1 MQQYVYLVVLQLYNI
16 FQSWEEADNMP
27 RMEFVYDRILYAR
40 NLGYYK
46 HKKMER
52 AVRACHRLFGIKKP
66 MMTLLTSPVLLLA
79 IFMLEVRLIGIQQK
93 KLLKYQL
100 EH

>member
-1 MQQYVYLVVLQLYNI
+1 MQQHVCLDALQLYNI
-16 FQSWEEADNMP
+16 FQSWGDSMP

-46 HKKMER
+46 HKRMER

-66 MMTLLTSPVLLLA
+66 MYDQLYMLQVLPYGKL
-79 IFMLEVRLIGIQQK
+79 QK
-93 KLLKYQL
+93 EYKDVVLDN
-100 EH
+100 

>member
-16 FQSWEEADNMP
+16 FQSWEDNM
-27 RMEFVYDRILYAR
+27 YDRILYAR

-52 AVRACHRLFGIKKP
+52 AVRACHRLFGVKKP
-66 MMTLLTSPVLLLA
+66 IYDELYMLQVLPYGKL
-79 IFMLEVRLIGIQQK
+79 QK
-93 KLLKYQL
+93 EYKDVVLDNN
-100 EH
+100 

>member
-16 FQSWEEADNMP
+16 FQSWEDNM
-27 RMEFVYDRILYAR
+27 YDRILYAR

-46 HKKMER
+46 HKRMER

-66 MMTLLTSPVLLLA
+66 MYDQLYMLQVLPYGKL
-79 IFMLEVRLIGIQQK
+79 QK
-93 KLLKYQL
+93 EYKDVVLDNN
-100 EH
+100 

>member
-16 FQSWEEADNMP
+16 FQSWEEADSMP

-66 MMTLLTSPVLLLA
+66 MYDELYMLQVLPY
-79 IFMLEVRLIGIQQK
+79 G
-93 KLLKYQL
+93 KLQREYKNVVLDN
-100 EH
+100 

>member
-16 FQSWEEADNMP
+16 FQSWEDNM
-27 RMEFVYDRILYAR
+27 YDRILYAR

-52 AVRACHRLFGIKKP
+52 AVRACHRLFGVKKP
-66 MMTLLTSPVLLLA
+66 MYDELYMLQVLPYGKL
-79 IFMLEVRLIGIQQK
+79 QK
-93 KLLKYQL
+93 EYKDVVLDNN
-100 EH
+100 

>member
-16 FQSWEEADNMP
+16 FQSWEDNM
-27 RMEFVYDRILYAR
+27 YDRILYAR

-52 AVRACHRLFGIKKP
+52 AVRACHRLFGVKKP
-66 MMTLLTSPVLLLA
+66 MYDELYMLQVLPYGKL
-79 IFMLEVRLIGIQQK
+79 QK
-93 KLLKYQL
+93 EYKDVVLDN
-100 EH
+100 

>member
-1 MQQYVYLVVLQLYNI
+1 MVQQHVCLDALHSYNI
-16 FQSWEEADNMP
+16 LQSWEEADSMP

-66 MMTLLTSPVLLLA
+66 MYDQLYMLQVLPYGKL
-79 IFMLEVRLIGIQQK
+79 QK
-93 KLLKYQL
+93 EYKDVVLDN
-100 EH
+100 

>member
-1 MQQYVYLVVLQLYNI
+1 MVQQHVCLDALQLYNI
-16 FQSWEEADNMP
+16 FQSWEDSMP

-46 HKKMER
+46 HKRMER

-66 MMTLLTSPVLLLA
+66 MYDQLYMLQVLPYGKL
-79 IFMLEVRLIGIQQK
+79 QK
-93 KLLKYQL
+93 EYKDVVLDN
-100 EH
+100 

>member
-1 MQQYVYLVVLQLYNI
+1 MQQHVCLDALQLYNI
-16 FQSWEEADNMP
+16 FQSWEDSMP

-46 HKKMER
+46 HKRMER

-66 MMTLLTSPVLLLA
+66 MYDQLYMLQVLPYGKL
-79 IFMLEVRLIGIQQK
+79 QK
-93 KLLKYQL
+93 EYKDVVLDN
-100 EH
+100 

>member
-16 FQSWEEADNMP
+16 FQSWEDNM
-27 RMEFVYDRILYAR
+27 YDRILYAR

-52 AVRACHRLFGIKKP
+52 AVRACHRLFGVKKP
-66 MMTLLTSPVLLLA
+66 IYDELYMLQVLPY
-79 IFMLEVRLIGIQQK
+79 G
-93 KLLKYQL
+93 KLQREYKNVVLDN
-100 EH
+100 

>member
-1 MQQYVYLVVLQLYNI
+1 VQQHVCLDALQLYNI
-16 FQSWEEADNMP
+16 FQSWEDSMP

-46 HKKMER
+46 HKRMER

-66 MMTLLTSPVLLLA
+66 MYDQLYMLQVLPYGKL
-79 IFMLEVRLIGIQQK
+79 QK
-93 KLLKYQL
+93 EYKDVVLDN
-100 EH
+100 

>member
-16 FQSWEEADNMP
+16 FQSWEDNM
-27 RMEFVYDRILYAR
+27 YDRILYAR

-52 AVRACHRLFGIKKP
+52 AVRACHRLFGVKKP
-66 MMTLLTSPVLLLA
+66 LYDELYMLQVLPY
-79 IFMLEVRLIGIQQK
+79 G
-93 KLLKYQL
+93 KLQREYKNVVLDN
-100 EH
+100 

>member
-1 MQQYVYLVVLQLYNI
+1 MQQHVCLDALQLYNI
-16 FQSWEEADNMP
+16 FQSWEDSMP

-46 HKKMER
+46 HKRMER

-66 MMTLLTSPVLLLA
+66 MYDQLYMLQVLPYGKL
-79 IFMLEVRLIGIQQK
+79 QK
-93 KLLKYQL
+93 EYKDVVLDNN
-100 EH
+100 

>member
-1 MQQYVYLVVLQLYNI
+1 MVQQYVYLVVLQLYNI
-16 FQSWEEADNMP
+16 FQSWEDNM
-27 RMEFVYDRILYAR
+27 YDRILYAR

-66 MMTLLTSPVLLLA
+66 MYDQLYMLQVLPYGKL
-79 IFMLEVRLIGIQQK
+79 QK
-93 KLLKYQL
+93 EYKDVVLDNN
-100 EH
+100 

>member
-16 FQSWEEADNMP
+16 FQSWEDNM
-27 RMEFVYDRILYAR
+27 YDRILYER

-66 MMTLLTSPVLLLA
+66 MYDQLYMLQVLPYGKL
-79 IFMLEVRLIGIQQK
+79 QK
-93 KLLKYQL
+93 EYKDVVLDN
-100 EH
+100 